1 MRTILLRGLIACAC
15 AVSCFAGSKTWISFE
30 SEEISPG
37 RWQNTYEVKNT
48 DLTINDQPAAIKEF
62 TIWFDFGLYANLVV
76 TTTAPLSN
84 AWDEIVWQSELVLGD
99 DGGYDALAELTNQG
113 IAAGQ
118 KVKGFSI
125 AFDWLGAGTPGP
137 QRYEIINPVTFETID
152 TGMTIPEPACAAI
165 MLLGAIGMIAKR
177 RR

>member
-1 MRTILLRGLIACAC
+1 MRTILFGFIVCMCA
-15 AVSCFAGSKTWISFE
+15 ATCFAESMMWISFE
-30 SEEISPG
+30 SEELSPG
-37 RWQNTYEVKNT
+37 RWQNTYEVANI
-48 DLTINDQPAAIKEF
+48 DLTIDGQPAAIQEF
-62 TIWFDFGLYANLVV
+62 TLWFDFGLYANLLV
-76 TTTAPLSN
+76 TTPAPLSN
-84 AWDEIVWQSELVLGD
+84 AWDQIVWQPEPVLGD
-99 DGGYDALAELTNQG
+99 EGGYDAFVEITNPG

-118 KVKGFSI
+118 KVKGFSV

-137 QRYEIINPVTFETID
+137 QRYEIINPLTFQTLD